1 LAEVTKNFGF
11 LYKHIYVWTRID
23 TTMEDQLT
31 PEQSLKLIESM
42 IGQAKR
48 SFSQYS
54 FYFLLWGILLTGAML
69 ATYLLADLDPAL
81 RHGMPWG
88 VAGITGGIIST
99 LYGARQS
106 KQEQVSNPM
115 DRIVGWVWGS
125 FIITLMLVLF
135 GTLRNG
141 VDPGPSITLLTGIP
155 TFMTGQIMRF
165 RPLIIG
171 GILFWVAG
179 IAMHFSDDQLSL
191 TMLYCGA
198 MIVGYIVPGF
208 MLKRQEDA
216 LRAA

>member
-1 LAEVTKNFGF
+1 VKREYGLHLKLV
-11 LYKHIYVWTRID
+11 YVCASNQLN
-23 TTMEDQLT
+23 MENSLT

-69 ATYLLADLDPAL
+69 ATYLLADLDPAM

-88 VAGITGGIIST
+88 GAGIAGGIISS

-141 VDPGPSITLLTGIP
+141 LDPGPSITLLTGIP